1 MAKITSYYYLTESGK
16 SPVRE
21 FIDSLDFKSQR
32 KFFFVKELLEE
43 FGHKLPFP
51 HAKYIG
57 NSIFELRFKG
67 HEGALRVLYFFYHE
81 DRAIFTNGFIKK
93 VNKTPKN
100 EINIAIERRANFLNR
115 QKGDDENETAK
126 SR

>member
-1 MAKITSYYYLTESGK
+1 MALYTCLYFKSESGK
-16 SPVRE
+16 VPARE
-21 FIDSLDFKSQR
+21 FIDSLDARSQR

-67 HEGALRVLYFFYHE
+67 HEGALRALYFFYHE

-93 VNKTPKN
+93 TNKTPKN
-100 EINIAIERRANFLNR
+100 EITIANERRTNFLNR
-115 QKGDDENETAK
+115 QKSFD
-126 SR
+126 

>member
-1 MAKITSYYYLTESGK
+1 MAKITAYYYLTGSGK
-16 SPVRE
+16 SPVKE

-57 NSIFELRFKG
+57 DSIFELRFKG
-67 HEGALRVLYFFYHE
+67 HEGAVRVLYFFYHE
-81 DRAIFTNGFIKK
+81 DRVIFTNGFIKK

-100 EINIAIERRANFLNR
+100 EINIAIERRTNFLNR
-115 QKGDDENETAK
+115 QKGDD
-126 SR
+126 